1 MIHYKDI
8 IADGKYN
15 ISLVKLAGK
24 DIKDIF
30 GVLCKVNG
38 VNGVEPVFQISRIV
52 FDDDSEVGVEGEHDF
67 PYLTEFACSDDHN
80 LDSKTTQRLYNEMK
94 ALSTL

>member
-1 MIHYKDI
+1 MIHYKNI
-8 IADGKYN
+8 IADGKYD

-24 DIKDIF
+24 NIKDIF

-38 VNGVEPVFQISRIV
+38 VEPVFQISRII
-52 FDDDSEVGVEGEHDF
+52 FDDNSEAGAEGEHDF

-80 LDSKTTQRLYNEMK
+80 LDSETIQRLYNEMK
-94 ALSTL
+94 AL